1 MAKINKAY
9 KFRIYPDTTQKIL
22 LAKTF
27 GCTRFVYNYFLAK
40 RIELYE
46 KEGRSYSYN
55 QMSKDLT
62 ILKKEFTWIKEP
74 DKDALQKSLKHLDA
88 SYQNFFKL
96 HNGYP
101 KFKSKKS
108 NQFSYTTS
116 CTNENIKY
124 LGKYIQLPKLGKVKI
139 KDKQVPKGRIL
150 NATVSKDPDDK
161 YYVSL
166 CCTDVEMVSKPKTDM
181 SIGIDLGIVDFAIM
195 SNGIRIANPGFYES
209 SEKKLIKLQRALSRK
224 TIGSNS
230 WNKNRIKIAR
240 LQKHIANQRKDF
252 LQKLTTQIVSSYD
265 VISIEDLDI
274 TSMKETDS
282 SLRNKRV
289 GDVSW
294 YEFKRQLEY
303 KCDWYG
309 KQLVKVNQYFPS
321 SQICH
326 VCGAKDIKKDVFI
339 RKWICP
345 TCKSL
350 LDRDLNAAINL
361 HNEGLKLIQI

>member
-1 MAKINKAY
+1 MERAY
-9 KFRIYPDTTQKIL
+9 KFRMYPNESQKIL

-40 RIELYE
+40 RIEMYE
-46 KEGRSYSYN
+46 KESKSYSYN

-62 ILKKEFTWIKEP
+62 VLKNELVWLKEP
-74 DKDALQKSLKHLDA
+74 DKDALQKSLKHLDEA
-88 SYQNFFKL
+88 YQSFFKL
-96 HNGYP
+96 HAGYP

-139 KDKQVPKGRIL
+139 KDKQVPSGRIL
-150 NATVSKDPDDK
+150 NATVSKDPDGK

-166 CCTDVEMVSKPKTDM
+166 CCTDVEVLPKPKTNM
-181 SIGIDLGIVDFAIM
+181 SIGIDLGIADFAIM
-195 SNGIRIANPGFYES
+195 SNGERIANPRFYES
-209 SEKKLIKLQRALSRK
+209 SEKKLIKLQRDLSRK

-230 WNKNRIKIAR
+230 WNKNRIKVAR

-252 LQKLTTQIVSSYD
+252 LQKLTSQIVSCYD
-265 VISIEDLDI
+265 AISIEDLDVS
-274 TSMKETDS
+274 SMKETDS
-282 SLRNKRV
+282 TLRNKRV
-289 GDVSW
+289 GDVSF

-326 VCGAKDIKKDVFI
+326 VCGTKDAKKDVSI

-345 TCKSL
+345 ACKSL